1 MTTLNYESCQIS
13 GMNRENYFKSGSYD
27 IQIFIRYVFFSLNVV
42 GKWRQLENRVMQ
54 NIQYCVRC
62 DATKTLNV
70 SLLSSS
76 LLTASSWSVINDR
89 YFIYL
94 FMPSNR
100 LFVCICHKQPNGEVV
115 LFFYL
120 YMLLRIKTPEGDP
133 FRQHQFGMSLPSSK
147 SHLFF
152 IFCKTSTVPLLEYIR
167 IGKNE
172 ISNQQYVALPV
183 TCTILY
189 SNCAWP
195 LGNFDHVTIRGIFS

>member
-1 MTTLNYESCQIS
+1 MYLIVNRLYLSTQKLKLKYLFQKIIYQRLLQIYLIFKGRENNRKKLRKMTTLNYESCQIS

-115 LFFYL
+115 LFF
-120 YMLLRIKTPEGDP
+120 LLVYAFT
-133 FRQHQFGMSLPSSK
+133 
-147 SHLFF
+147 
-152 IFCKTSTVPLLEYIR
+152 Y
-167 IGKNE
+167 
-172 ISNQQYVALPV
+172 
-183 TCTILY
+183 
-189 SNCAWP
+189 
-195 LGNFDHVTIRGIFS
+195 

>member
-1 MTTLNYESCQIS
+1 MYLIVNRLYLSTQKLKLKYLFQKIIYQRLLQIFLIFKGRENNRKKLRKMTTLNYESCQIS

-115 LFFYL
+115 GFF
-120 YMLLRIKTPEGDP
+120 LLVYAFT
-133 FRQHQFGMSLPSSK
+133 
-147 SHLFF
+147 
-152 IFCKTSTVPLLEYIR
+152 Y
-167 IGKNE
+167 
-172 ISNQQYVALPV
+172 
-183 TCTILY
+183 
-189 SNCAWP
+189 
-195 LGNFDHVTIRGIFS
+195 

>member
-1 MTTLNYESCQIS
+1 
-13 GMNRENYFKSGSYD
+13 MNRENFFKSGSYD

-42 GKWRQLENRVMQ
+42 GKWRQLETRVMQ

-100 LFVCICHKQPNGEVV
+100 LFVCICHKQQNGEVGF
-115 LFFYL
+115 FFYL
-120 YMLLRIKTPEGDP
+120 YMLLRIKTPQGDP
-133 FRQHQFGMSLPSSK
+133 FR
-147 SHLFF
+147 
-152 IFCKTSTVPLLEYIR
+152 
-167 IGKNE
+167 
-172 ISNQQYVALPV
+172 
-183 TCTILY
+183 
-189 SNCAWP
+189 
-195 LGNFDHVTIRGIFS
+195 

>member
-1 MTTLNYESCQIS
+1 MYLIVNRLYLSTQKLKLKYLFQKIIYQRLLQIYLIFKGRENNRKKLRKMTTLNYESCQIS
-13 GMNRENYFKSGSYD
+13 GMNRENYFKSGSYE

-115 LFFYL
+115 LFF
-120 YMLLRIKTPEGDP
+120 LLVYAFT
-133 FRQHQFGMSLPSSK
+133 
-147 SHLFF
+147 
-152 IFCKTSTVPLLEYIR
+152 Y
-167 IGKNE
+167 
-172 ISNQQYVALPV
+172 
-183 TCTILY
+183 
-189 SNCAWP
+189 
-195 LGNFDHVTIRGIFS
+195 

>member
-70 SLLSSS
+70 SLLSSP

-115 LFFYL
+115 LFYTCICVYVLKPLKEILFDSTSL
-120 YMLLRIKTPEGDP
+120 GCLFQVPSRIY
-133 FRQHQFGMSLPSSK
+133 F
-147 SHLFF
+147 LFF
-152 IFCKTSTVPLLEYIR
+152 AKLAPYHFLSISGQEKMKYQ
-167 IGKNE
+167 
-172 ISNQQYVALPV
+172 ISNTSLF
-183 TCTILY
+183 L
-189 SNCAWP
+189 
-195 LGNFDHVTIRGIFS
+195 

>member
-1 MTTLNYESCQIS
+1 MLDKRNES
-13 GMNRENYFKSGSYD
+13 RKTGSYD

-100 LFVCICHKQPNGEVV
+100 LFVCICHKQPNGEVG
-115 LFFYL
+115 FF
-120 YMLLRIKTPEGDP
+120 LLVYAFT
-133 FRQHQFGMSLPSSK
+133 
-147 SHLFF
+147 
-152 IFCKTSTVPLLEYIR
+152 Y
-167 IGKNE
+167 
-172 ISNQQYVALPV
+172 
-183 TCTILY
+183 
-189 SNCAWP
+189 
-195 LGNFDHVTIRGIFS
+195 

>member
-1 MTTLNYESCQIS
+1 
-13 GMNRENYFKSGSYD
+13 MNREKLFQKRLLWYPDFYTICLLLFECCREVASAWKPCNA
-27 IQIFIRYVFFSLNVV
+27 
-42 GKWRQLENRVMQ
+42 

-115 LFFYL
+115 LFFTCICFYVL
-120 YMLLRIKTPEGDP
+120 KPLKEILFDSTSLGCLFQVPSRIY
-133 FRQHQFGMSLPSSK
+133 F
-147 SHLFF
+147 LFF
-152 IFCKTSTVPLLEYIR
+152 AKLAPYHCLS
-167 IGKNE
+167 
-172 ISNQQYVALPV
+172 IS
-183 TCTILY
+183 
-189 SNCAWP
+189 
-195 LGNFDHVTIRGIFS
+195 G

>member
-1 MTTLNYESCQIS
+1 
-13 GMNRENYFKSGSYD
+13 MNRENYFKSGSYD

-115 LFFYL
+115 LFFTCICFYVL
-120 YMLLRIKTPEGDP
+120 KPLKEILFDSTSLGCLFQVPSRIY
-133 FRQHQFGMSLPSSK
+133 
-147 SHLFF
+147 FF

-172 ISNQQYVALPV
+172 ISN
-183 TCTILY
+183 
-189 SNCAWP
+189 
-195 LGNFDHVTIRGIFS
+195 

>member
-1 MTTLNYESCQIS
+1 MYLIVSRLYLSTQKLKLKYLFQKIIYQRLLQIYLIFKGRENNRKKLRKMTTLNYESCQIS
-13 GMNRENYFKSGSYD
+13 GMNRENYFKSGSYE

-115 LFFYL
+115 LFF
-120 YMLLRIKTPEGDP
+120 LLVYAFT
-133 FRQHQFGMSLPSSK
+133 
-147 SHLFF
+147 
-152 IFCKTSTVPLLEYIR
+152 Y
-167 IGKNE
+167 
-172 ISNQQYVALPV
+172 
-183 TCTILY
+183 
-189 SNCAWP
+189 
-195 LGNFDHVTIRGIFS
+195 

>member
-1 MTTLNYESCQIS
+1 
-13 GMNRENYFKSGSYD
+13 MNRENYFKSGSYD

-115 LFFYL
+115 L
-120 YMLLRIKTPEGDP
+120 LLLVYAFT
-133 FRQHQFGMSLPSSK
+133 
-147 SHLFF
+147 
-152 IFCKTSTVPLLEYIR
+152 Y
-167 IGKNE
+167 
-172 ISNQQYVALPV
+172 
-183 TCTILY
+183 
-189 SNCAWP
+189 
-195 LGNFDHVTIRGIFS
+195 

>member
-1 MTTLNYESCQIS
+1 
-13 GMNRENYFKSGSYD
+13 MNRENYFKTGSYD

-42 GKWRQLENRVMQ
+42 GKWRQLETRVMQ

-115 LFFYL
+115 FFFYL
-120 YMLLRIKTPEGDP
+120 YMLLRIKTPQGDP
-133 FRQHQFGMSLPSSK
+133 FR
-147 SHLFF
+147 
-152 IFCKTSTVPLLEYIR
+152 
-167 IGKNE
+167 
-172 ISNQQYVALPV
+172 
-183 TCTILY
+183 
-189 SNCAWP
+189 
-195 LGNFDHVTIRGIFS
+195 